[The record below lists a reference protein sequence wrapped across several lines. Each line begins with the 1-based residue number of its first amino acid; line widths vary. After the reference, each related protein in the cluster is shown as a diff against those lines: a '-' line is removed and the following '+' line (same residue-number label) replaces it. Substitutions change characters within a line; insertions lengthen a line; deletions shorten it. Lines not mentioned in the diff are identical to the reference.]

1 MEREK
6 IERERKKGAK
16 NNESYREYETWGE
29 VAQAATAARSL
40 SMSEREI
47 TSRIDTALRRWPPRV
62 TEAALAFEARW
73 TRNTLR
79 RVDPDLADRFDRQ
92 TRLYLDAVEDG
103 TAEQIETHGAGLCR
117 AYAVCAARL
126 QDARADDDAY
136 LIGQADGVT
145 IAIGEA
151 RAAVDRV
158 REKFGKDVVF
168 FTPDELAWL
177 VAERDKAGVVAV
189 VKEKFAGAEIVEI
202 RKTK

>member
-1 MEREK
+1 M
-6 IERERKKGAK
+6 
-16 NNESYREYETWGE
+16 T
-29 VAQAATAARSL
+29 
-40 SMSEREI
+40 EREI

-92 TRLYLDAVEDG
+92 TRLYLEAVEDG

-136 LIGQADGVT
+136 LIGQADDVT
-145 IAIGEA
+145 VAIGDA
-151 RAAVDRV
+151 RAAIDR
-158 REKFGKDVVF
+158 
-168 FTPDELAWL
+168 
-177 VAERDKAGVVAV
+177 
-189 VKEKFAGAEIVEI
+189 VKEKFGRDVVFVTPDEVAEMLAKLPALSEVKRVFSGAEIVEI
-202 RKTK
+202 RKSGR